1 MDRCALFVD
10 ASYVLA
16 DGAMAVHGTR
26 HRDSVAW
33 DYTGLLKFLSGLAQD
48 RTGRPVLRCY
58 WYEAA
63 AEGRRT
69 SEHDALADIP
79 GLKLRLGRVRPGRH
93 EGIETELHR
102 DLTTLARN
110 GAISDAIVVSGEEEL
125 AEVIAEVQD
134 TGIRVTLVHITVDGN
149 WTVSRLL
156 RQECDDLV
164 EIGGAHLR
172 PFVDLIAGAEPA
184 RHDED
189 YQAGAYPGRSMAN
202 GHGAAAGAVTHQGL
216 PAAALPAPPTIYTAP
231 VVSEYQRNV
240 QPLPAARP
248 GSHEQQ
254 EPDRGQ
260 PGGVPAQQ
268 GGRQAPPPGPAKP
281 PRPPVGRS
289 RSSVRQ
295 LVVTGGNL
303 AGTTITLA
311 DQQITIGRAPDA
323 TLVLTDDY
331 ASTRHARLFPQ
342 NGEWIVE
349 DLGSTNGTY
358 LDRQKVTQPMQV
370 PAGVPIRIGKTV
382 LELRR

>member
-48 RTGRPVLRCY
+48 RTGQPVLRCY

-79 GLKLRLGRVRPGRH
+79 GLKLRLGRVRPGLH
-93 EGIETELHR
+93 EGIETEMHR

-110 GAISDAIVVSGEEEL
+110 GAITDAIVVSGEEEL

-134 TGIRVTLVHITVDGN
+134 IGIRVTLVHITVDGN
-149 WTVSRLL
+149 WTVSRPL

-202 GHGAAAGAVTHQGL
+202 GHGAAAGAVTHQEAARCRVAGAAHDL
-216 PAAALPAPPTIYTAP
+216 HCARRQRISAERPAAARSPSGLARTAGTGSRPARRR
-231 VVSEYQRNV
+231 SG
-240 QPLPAARP
+240 PAGRKAGVARR
-248 GSHEQQ
+248 H
-254 EPDRGQ
+254 
-260 PGGVPAQQ
+260 A
-268 GGRQAPPPGPAKP
+268 PGP
-281 PRPPVGRS
+281 
-289 RSSVRQ
+289 
-295 LVVTGGNL
+295 
-303 AGTTITLA
+303 
-311 DQQITIGRAPDA
+311 
-323 TLVLTDDY
+323 
-331 ASTRHARLFPQ
+331 
-342 NGEWIVE
+342 
-349 DLGSTNGTY
+349 
-358 LDRQKVTQPMQV
+358 
-370 PAGVPIRIGKTV
+370 
-382 LELRR
+382 LR